1 MGGGSLLIPSMD
13 RTTGP
18 IHTLPLANF
27 GILSIT
33 SCCCYCLRTNL
44 EPAPLALLSLSLV
57 RNRYLVPDCSLL
69 MCCGCCWVLRLRFGP
84 SFDMAFVFY
93 FSHCPLSLRTV
104 FSVHSNVSTLLF
116 FLASFGFIDSFAL
129 TVDDPVGLVGVDDGL
144 SLMIIASNDNARVSK
159 SCGITLTWLSFSSFF
174 CFFLSFWPGG
184 SVGSFPVS
192 SVLTHLPFPTLLRP
206 TLSFFFLMRG
216 LTFST
221 E

>member
-1 MGGGSLLIPSMD
+1 MAVAGSSVSDLV
-13 RTTGP
+13 
-18 IHTLPLANF
+18 LPLN
-27 GILSIT
+27 
-33 SCCCYCLRTNL
+33 
-44 EPAPLALLSLSLV
+44 
-57 RNRYLVPDCSLL
+57 
-69 MCCGCCWVLRLRFGP
+69 
-84 SFDMAFVFY
+84 MAFVFY

-174 CFFLSFWPGG
+174 AFFFLSGLVARWD
-184 SVGSFPVS
+184 
-192 SVLTHLPFPTLLRP
+192 LLRSRRFLLTSP
-206 TLSFFFLMRG
+206 FLLYCDRRFFFFLMRG